1 MPVYS
6 MPYYFGLTEKR
17 HKGHGTRNP
26 QGASLFLEDCIAPIG
41 LQARVLGYSH
51 RPSVTETRLW
61 LQASDL
67 LLTLYHSFPLFP
79 KIQIL
84 LLRNLDF
91 CFVWGVT
98 RTVQCNCPV
107 DSCWSPAGRRPLHNS
122 HSPGNENVT
131 SLATRTKTASFQ
143 SENWRF

>member
-1 MPVYS
+1 MTTFLTIDS
-6 MPYYFGLTEKR
+6 SGTRGNSGEDRFGKHGNLSRKHQKRTEKIR
-17 HKGHGTRNP
+17 KKFHQFFGTRMP
-26 QGASLFLEDCIAPIG
+26 
-41 LQARVLGYSH
+41 RVRVSPLG
-51 RPSVTETRLW
+51 
-61 LQASDL
+61 
-67 LLTLYHSFPLFP
+67 P

-98 RTVQCNCPV
+98 RTVQCNRPV

-131 SLATRTKTASFQ
+131 SLATRTKAADFFAESAAFSFVILCCDMPN
-143 SENWRF
+143 S